1 MGDADLSVSV
11 TREQFEELNA
21 PLFTRCIDTVREVLA
36 DAKITIEQVH
46 AASQHYLLQP
56 LLLLLL
62 RLRSTIPTRGLI
74 VSLVHF
80 ILLFSLT

>member
-21 PLFTRCIDTVREVLA
+21 PLFSRCIDTVREVLA

-46 AASQHYLLQP
+46 SSTYTVAIITHT
-56 LLLLLL
+56 LLLLCSESYLC
-62 RLRSTIPTRGLI
+62 SFVNAT
-74 VSLVHF
+74 VW
-80 ILLFSLT
+80 LF

>member
-36 DAKITIEQVH
+36 DAKITIEQVP
-46 AASQHYLLQP
+46 AAFTA

-62 RLRSTIPTRGLI
+62 LSVANATLVGAFACIASALNVTVLI
-74 VSLVHF
+74 SRQ
-80 ILLFSLT
+80 